1 MLGAP
6 IITPDADISKI
17 FVSFSVWQLTRT
29 VHLLLFTNAVLF
41 FYRFFFH
48 QFKLGEDRIEFWDS
62 KWPVHH
68 CATAWWCHFHPWH
81 CLQNGG
87 SFFMIVLRW
96 ASLGAKF
103 ARLVSSRRWNK
114 SPKDISFNGGEK
126 CQFKLGSWLMAPHLS
141 QYLDRYSIVKVA
153 SQALS
158 FLHHELMKNCQILAA
173 SKSYYL
179 FDGMKINHF

>member
-1 MLGAP
+1 
-6 IITPDADISKI
+6 
-17 FVSFSVWQLTRT
+17 
-29 VHLLLFTNAVLF
+29 
-41 FYRFFFH
+41 
-48 QFKLGEDRIEFWDS
+48 
-62 KWPVHH
+62 
-68 CATAWWCHFHPWH
+68 
-81 CLQNGG
+81 
-87 SFFMIVLRW
+87 MIVLRW

-114 SPKDISFNGGEK
+114 SPKDISFKGGEK
-126 CQFKLGSWLMAPHLS
+126 CQFKLGSWLMEPHLS
-141 QYLDRYSIVKVA
+141 QYLDRYVVKVA